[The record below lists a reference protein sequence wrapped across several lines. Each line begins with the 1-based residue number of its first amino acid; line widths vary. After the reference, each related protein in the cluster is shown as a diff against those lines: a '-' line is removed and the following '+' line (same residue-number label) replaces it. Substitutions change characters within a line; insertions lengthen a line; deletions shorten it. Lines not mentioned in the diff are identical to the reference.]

1 LAVDFLLVTRV
12 VLILRKRELKIENE
26 AKIVLIIC
34 NGDYSLKLKDVG
46 YRIWEIIVLLLIR
59 MAKLRKD

>member
-1 LAVDFLLVTRV
+1 VTRV

-34 NGDYSLKLKDVG
+34 NGDYRLKLKDVG
-46 YRIWEIIVLLLIR
+46 YWLMDLGNNSITFNKNGET
-59 MAKLRKD
+59 A

>member
-1 LAVDFLLVTRV
+1 
-12 VLILRKRELKIENE
+12 LKIENE